1 MNCQL
6 AQELLIMT
14 KTKDKV
20 TKYVNSM
27 MVKTAPNLSTLV
39 GSTIGARLI
48 AQAGSLFKLAKLS
61 SSGIQILGAEKALF
75 RSMKTGS
82 RPPKHGILFQH
93 KYIHSAPKRLRG
105 KIARTFSSKIA
116 IAVRIDYFKGK
127 FDKDLITK
135 LNDKVLQL
143 LSKNNLKI
151 T

>member
-1 MNCQL
+1 MIKSKSSILKSLGKWDYDEIKIPEPN
-6 AQELLIMT
+6 QEQAII
-14 KTKDKV
+14 KII
-20 TKYVNSM
+20 SCGIC
-27 MVKTAPNLSTLV
+27 STDIV
-39 GSTIGARLI
+39 
-48 AQAGSLFKLAKLS
+48 
-61 SSGIQILGAEKALF
+61 

-93 KYIHSAPKRLRG
+93 KYVHSAPKRLRG